1 MVIDPGDKIAIQ
13 ILFTGYGYI
22 ESPKFV
28 FYPPTDF
35 IKTGQVTHGIRTDSN
50 SKGSSIHGWGAQTDT
65 IKPTGVIMI
74 LSGLI
79 SRQNPDSIKAY
90 RSIFF
95 DWPRENSNFKIFPEH
110 FDKDNKTAPITF
122 NLETANNAAAGNH
135 TLNFYLTYFNGK
147 EWKISVASQT
157 IRVRNFYERNQ
168 ELFWIIGTTIALFGL
183 FVK

>member
-1 MVIDPGDKIAIQ
+1 MTDNTSDIDTTPLRNPNADKPGCYEIISRTVHMVIDPGDKIAIQ

-90 RSIFF
+90 RSIFLAMSSLSV
-95 DWPRENSNFKIFPEH
+95 EN
-110 FDKDNKTAPITF
+110 IT
-122 NLETANNAAAGNH
+122 
-135 TLNFYLTYFNGK
+135 
-147 EWKISVASQT
+147 
-157 IRVRNFYERNQ
+157 RNC
-168 ELFWIIGTTIALFGL
+168 
-183 FVK
+183 